1 MRYFKARLH
10 EMNLN
15 WGVLRLWLAISGIW
29 MILVMGITSYGSAAP
44 ISYLKFYR
52 PLSVTDSGNVLYLDE
67 PEWKPALT
75 MVYPPRRELFVFDG
89 VGWRKLSSPVYTEIA
104 RAIDSAL
111 RGITDTGEKD
121 KNWRTVRMT
130 DMNGS
135 ETDIRVSDNFEQL
148 SPREQ
153 AQRVDEFIGLVRSPT
168 DKFFT
173 YTFWAMLI
181 APPVAAGILLFLI
194 AWGLS
199 GFRARAST

>member
-1 MRYFKARLH
+1 
-10 EMNLN
+10 MNLN
-15 WGVLRLWLAISGIW
+15 RGVLRLWLAISGIW

-44 ISYLKFYR
+44 ISYGKFYR
-52 PLSVTDSGNVLYLDE
+52 RLSVTDSGNVLYLDKSKS
-67 PEWKPALT
+67 EWKPALT
-75 MVYPPRRELFVFDG
+75 MVYPPRRELFVLDD
-89 VGWRKLSSPVYTEIA
+89 VGWRQLNSPQYTEIA

-121 KNWRTVRMT
+121 ETWRTVRIT
-130 DMNGS
+130 DKNGS
-135 ETDIRVSDNFEQL
+135 ETDVRVSDNFEQL

-153 AQRVDEFIGLVRSPT
+153 AQRVDEFIGLVRSPA

-194 AWGLS
+194 AWVLS

>member
-1 MRYFKARLH
+1 
-10 EMNLN
+10 MNLN
-15 WGVLRLWLAISGIW
+15 RGVLRLWLAISGIW

-52 PLSVTDSGNVLYLDE
+52 PLSVTLSGNVLYFDKS
-67 PEWKPALT
+67 EWKPALT
-75 MVYPPRRELFVFDG
+75 MVYPPRRELFVLDS
-89 VGWRKLSSPVYTEIA
+89 VGWRKKLSSNRLFGRT
-104 RAIDSAL
+104 IDSAL
-111 RGITDTGEKD
+111 RGITDTREKD
-121 KNWRTVRMT
+121 KTWRTVRIT
-130 DMNGS
+130 DKNGS
-135 ETDIRVSDNFEQL
+135 ETDVRVSDNFEQL